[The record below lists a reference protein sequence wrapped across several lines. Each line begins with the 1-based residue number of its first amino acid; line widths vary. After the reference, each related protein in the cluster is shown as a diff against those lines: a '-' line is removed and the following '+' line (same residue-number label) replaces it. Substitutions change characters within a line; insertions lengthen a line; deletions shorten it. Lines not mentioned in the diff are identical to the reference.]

1 MAASNILTQLQN
13 SEENG
18 GETELAESESSSEIS
33 DETKRRRTRTNFT
46 QWQINELEKAF
57 RYKKQWQGKKLSRD
71 LLT

>member
-57 RYKKQWQGKKLSRD
+57 RYKKQW
-71 LLT
+71 

>member
-57 RYKKQWQGKKLSRD
+57 RYTKIMIGQKVI
-71 LLT
+71 T

>member
-33 DETKRRRTRTNFT
+33 DSASSVR
-46 QWQINELEKAF
+46 I
-57 RYKKQWQGKKLSRD
+57 
-71 LLT
+71 